1 MRFTLYSLSIALGFA
16 LAVAVYP
23 LGCATPGP
31 VPPAPGPDPVP
42 TDIFDGAIL
51 DCSTPER
58 APIDRVRICLD
69 VANTGACLVEL
80 YPDSTP
86 AAIACAVRS
95 ESQTLHV
102 QMARGTATD
111 AQATRAKAAD
121 AWIREKRL
129 GLRGVQ

>member
-1 MRFTLYSLSIALGFA
+1 MTRATLVLIAILGM
-16 LAVAVYP
+16 AVACTQP
-23 LGCATPGP
+23 LPPTPPG
-31 VPPAPGPDPVP
+31 PGPDPERAA
-42 TDIFDGAIL
+42 DIFDGAIL

-58 APIDRVRICLD
+58 APIERIRICLD
-69 VANTGACLVEL
+69 VANTGPCLVEL
-80 YPDSTP
+80 YPDNTT

-111 AQATRAKAAD
+111 AQATRARAAD